1 MDLRGILKN
10 PYIVS
15 LPTLVVPGLSHFILG
30 KKIRAVIFFFVVF
43 TTFLVGIFL
52 NGGIFFLKESSWL
65 YSLASLGEM
74 GMGLTYFI
82 CLLSGINRTS
92 PELISSLMFG
102 YGTTFLISAGLMN
115 MLLMMDAFDIAI
127 GRKAYE

>member
-1 MDLRGILKN
+1 MGFREIFKN
-10 PYIVS
+10 PYIIS
-15 LPTLVVPGLSHFILG
+15 LPTLVVPGLSHFLLG
-30 KKIRAVIFFFVVF
+30 KKVRAVILFSVVYL
-43 TTFLVGIFL
+43 TFIFGIFL
-52 NGGIFFLKESSWL
+52 NGGIFFLKESNWL

-82 CLLSGINRTS
+82 CLSMGLNRAS

-102 YGTTFLISAGLMN
+102 YGTTFIISAGLMN

-127 GRKAYE
+127 GRKVYE

>member
-1 MDLRGILKN
+1 MDLKSILKN
-10 PYIVS
+10 PYVIS
-15 LPTLVVPGLSHFILG
+15 LPTLIVPGLSHFLLG
-30 KKIRAVIFFFVVF
+30 KKVRAAIFFVVVLS
-43 TTFLVGIFL
+43 TFFLGIFL
-52 NGGIFFLKESSWL
+52 NGGIFFLKESNWL

-82 CLLSGINRTS
+82 CLLTGLNRTS
-92 PELISSLMFG
+92 PEIISSLMFG

-127 GRKAYE
+127 GRKVYE